1 MKYSP
6 LFFTYQ
12 KFINS
17 LNYKCMSVKQ
27 LILAVVITLC
37 VLVAGFCIGSAYT
50 EKVLK
55 EPSKDYKDVG
65 GNIDIEYYL
74 EVSEDSIWVE
84 GVESKRVYSGKYKE
98 LDSLIT
104 LDNL

>member
-1 MKYSP
+1 MNTNK
-6 LFFTYQ
+6 Q
-12 KFINS
+12 
-17 LNYKCMSVKQ
+17 KQ
-27 LILAVVITLC
+27 LDNLVIGIIIGALSFAILQY
-37 VLVAGFCIGSAYT
+37 VLVHVFKFPVKDPNQT
-50 EKVLK
+50 ELP
-55 EPSKDYKDVG
+55 EVG

-84 GVESKRVYSGKYKE
+84 SVDTKKVYSGKYSD